1 MGLELP
7 PKLTQNLFL
16 WNNLLNLL
24 QGVVVYYI
32 TSICAAVDFL

>member
-7 PKLTQNLFL
+7 PKLTQIFL

-32 TSICAAVDFL
+32 TGICAAVDFL